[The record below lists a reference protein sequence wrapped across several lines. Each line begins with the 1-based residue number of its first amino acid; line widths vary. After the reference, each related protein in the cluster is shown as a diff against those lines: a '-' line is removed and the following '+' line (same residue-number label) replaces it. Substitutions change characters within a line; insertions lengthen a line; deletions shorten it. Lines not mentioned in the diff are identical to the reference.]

1 MIFKAAP
8 LFAVASLAFSVGVSA
23 QSAAPNFPNKPIT
36 LVVSQAAGSATD
48 IMARV
53 LGQKLGEALGTSVII
68 DNKPGAG
75 GLLGTELVAKAPADG
90 YTLMIASV
98 STHGVNPVLYKT
110 KKYDAIK
117 DFSPIGMTA
126 ITANVIAVPPNSPY
140 KTLKDLLADAKAKPG
155 KISYGSSGNG
165 SSQHLASEYLKS
177 QAGGVFMLHV
187 PYRGATPG
195 LTALMSS
202 EIDWMMPAVPSSMQF
217 VKNGKLRAL
226 AVTSA
231 KRQPELPDVPAVAET
246 IPGFEV
252 NTWYG
257 LVGPAGL
264 SPAVV
269 KRLND
274 GVAKA
279 LSDKAVRDKLATSGL
294 AVQTSTPEEL
304 TAYMR
309 AELTRWAKVAEFS
322 KITLD

>member
-1 MIFKAAP
+1 MKLTKQLSLLAVSLTLALQVPAQTAAP
-8 LFAVASLAFSVGVSA
+8 TY
-23 QSAAPNFPNKPIT
+23 PTKPIT

-53 LGQKLGEALGTSVII
+53 LGQKLGEALGGSVII

-75 GLLGTELVAKAPADG
+75 GLLGTEQVAKAPADG

-117 DFSPIGMTA
+117 DFTAIGMTA

-140 KTLKDLLADAKAKPG
+140 KTLKDMLADAKTKPG
-155 KISYGSSGNG
+155 KLSYGSSGNG

-177 QAGGVFMLHV
+177 EAGGLFMLHV

-217 VKNGKLRAL
+217 VKNGKIRAL

-231 KRQPELPDVPAVAET
+231 KRQPELPDVPTVAET

-264 SPAVV
+264 PPAIV
-269 KRLND
+269 KRLNE
-274 GVAKA
+274 GIAKA
-279 LSDKAVRDKLATSGL
+279 LNDKATREKLATTGL
-294 AVQTSTPEEL
+294 VVQTGAPEEL

-309 AELTRWAKVAEFS
+309 SELTRWAKVAQTS